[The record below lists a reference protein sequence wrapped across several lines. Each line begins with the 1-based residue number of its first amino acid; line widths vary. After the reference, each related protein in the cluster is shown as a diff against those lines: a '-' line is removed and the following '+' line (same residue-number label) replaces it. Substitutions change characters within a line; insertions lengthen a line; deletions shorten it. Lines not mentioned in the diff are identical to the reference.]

1 VLLQPVLSAEAAPKA
16 APKLQN
22 VVDGGVTELVSS
34 SVIGS
39 LSSAEK
45 KVETSGFR
53 HECSLSFCQV
63 YTVPLLPPNCCT
75 FSPYAAG
82 ISHTVRQFKVTA
94 QACLYLIPHPDSL
107 PCVAQS
113 LEINKRIQRQ
123 NNAPVDFPAFVR
135 DGFDIKIMADD
146 YERDNKGLI
155 YKV

>member
-1 VLLQPVLSAEAAPKA
+1 MNADCPFVRAAYSAPPLFILLH
-16 APKLQN
+16 LQ
-22 VVDGGVTELVSS
+22 VV
-34 SVIGS
+34 
-39 LSSAEK
+39 
-45 KVETSGFR
+45 
-53 HECSLSFCQV
+53 H
-63 YTVPLLPPNCCT
+63 CT
-75 FSPYAAG
+75 KITRSDTY
-82 ISHTVRQFKVTA
+82 KDTA
-94 QACLYLIPHPDSL
+94 QACLYLVSQPDLL